1 MWWNPPKSTSTLLE
15 QEKTQKYTHPAES
28 LYSTSLD
35 DFSKH
40 CKFSQFHSLLP
51 QKAQIT
57 VMIAAVNCSPSTQ
70 IHNRSHHGELAA
82 VNCSPSTQIHQQVTS
97 RGACSCTF
105 WNVFDLW
112 RAGAGFHFSLQRKLR
127 VCDGLLGVVDLVHQ
141 SDLLAAFLHFLYWRP
156 RHVVLQA
163 EGADECVWTGGTPFL
178 WKTWT
183 NQLHRK
189 LTFCLD
195 SKSKKL
201 TTYSFSRAPR
211 RGSEGKNN
219 DNHLWLLQMV
229 YINLS

>member
-1 MWWNPPKSTSTLLE
+1 MEPPKSTSTLFE
-15 QEKTQKYTHPAES
+15 QEKTPKYTHPTES

-35 DFSKH
+35 DCSKH

-70 IHNRSHHGELAA
+70 IYQR
-82 VNCSPSTQIHQQVTS
+82 VTS

-141 SDLLAAFLHFLYWRP
+141 SNLLTAFFHFLYWRP

-163 EGADECVWTGGTPFL
+163 EGADKRMWTGGPPFL

-195 SKSKKL
+195 SKSKML
-201 TTYSFSRAPR
+201 RTYSFSSAPR
-211 RGSEGKNN
+211 RGSEGKKQWQSLLTAANGSYQFIIIKV
-219 DNHLWLLQMV
+219 WLVQQ
-229 YINLS
+229 